1 MHNEVPLLVF
11 FSDTIG
17 TGREDHIDSLSEE
30 LEAAAVNDK
39 LTENATQPVKIVTS
53 LSQIAEPEKFLTLVG

>member
-1 MHNEVPLLVF
+1 MHNEIHYLF
-11 FSDTIG
+11 CADTTGIG
-17 TGREDHIDSLSEE
+17 GEDHIDSLSEE

-53 LSQIAEPEKFLTLVG
+53 LSQIAEPEKFLTLVS